1 MASSKESSTIQL
13 NRDAMV
19 KKKIV
24 RITEPP
30 DGLFYIPGFLRADEE
45 QEFLSKISTEA
56 FKPVYHQ
63 GFLAKRESIFYG
75 MVGGYKEN
83 DVENGGPLP
92 DWLKPLRDRC
102 ANLIGLRG
110 DELEMAL
117 LACYP
122 AGAGIGWHRDAPHFG
137 PTVLG
142 VSFASTAQLRFRRF
156 VDDKEELLRLNVE
169 PRSAYI
175 MSGASRS
182 VWQHGMSGVPQL
194 RYSITFR
201 TVDASEIAKS
211 PDWRHE
217 PQKIRERLID
227 LGITFQPC
235 QSSRA
240 ESKQLSLF

>member
-1 MASSKESSTIQL
+1 MA
-13 NRDAMV
+13 

-24 RITEPP
+24 RVTEPP
-30 DGLFYIPGFLRADEE
+30 EGLFYIPGFLRAAEE
-45 QEFLSKISTEA
+45 QEFLSHLSTEA

-83 DVENGGPLP
+83 EVENAGPVP
-92 DWLKPLRDRC
+92 DWIKPLRDRC
-102 ANLIGLRG
+102 SNLVGLLG
-110 DELEMAL
+110 EELEMAL

-156 VDDKEELLRLNVE
+156 VDDKEELFRLNVE
-169 PRSAYI
+169 PGSAYI
-175 MSGASRS
+175 MSGPSRS
-182 VWQHGMSGVPQL
+182 VWQHGMSAVKEL

-201 TVDASEIAKS
+201 TVDASAIKKS
-211 PDWRHE
+211 PESRHE
-217 PQKIRERLID
+217 PAKIRERLID
-227 LGITFQPC
+227 MGIAFESGN
-235 QSSRA
+235 SSNA
-240 ESKQLSLF
+240 DNKQLSLF

>member
-1 MASSKESSTIQL
+1 
-13 NRDAMV
+13 MV

-30 DGLFYIPGFLRADEE
+30 EGLFYLPGFLRGDEQ
-45 QEFLSKISTEA
+45 QEFLSKLSTEA

-63 GFLAKRESIFYG
+63 GFLAKRESIFYS
-75 MVGGYKEN
+75 MVGGYKESE
-83 DVENGGPLP
+83 VENAGPVP
-92 DWLKPLRDRC
+92 DWIKPLRDRC
-102 ANLIGLRG
+102 ANLVGLRG

-156 VDDKEELLRLNVE
+156 VDDKEELFRLSLE
-169 PRSAYI
+169 PGSAYI
-175 MSGASRS
+175 MSGPSRG
-182 VWQHGMSGVPQL
+182 VWQHGLANVTQL

-201 TVDASEIAKS
+201 TVDASKIAKS

-227 LGITFQPC
+227 LGIAFQPG
-235 QSSRA
+235 QSSSA
-240 ESKQLSLF
+240 GDKQLSLF